1 MVDIFYKLDKLLEG
15 DPRETAEDIKQEKM
29 TGKEEV
35 RLDEITSELSHIGF
49 EIGGEVKNS
58 EGDVVAKAHAGDPDP
73 GSFELNIRLVVP
85 ASMWHRVE
93 VICEGN
99 ALDVDTSPMSDGRYK
114 VRKRVNGYKPAILDE
129 EYVIELRKFNS
140 TKEFMAWIETLDT
153 DDIRALLQIYY
164 DKWNF
169 DSGDE
174 KDRMYYALLEE
185 ELQGRK
191 K

>member
-1 MVDIFYKLDKLLEG
+1 MDNIFDKLDDLLEG
-15 DPRETAEDIKQEKM
+15 DRAKIPKITS
-29 TGKEEV
+29 GKEEV
-35 RLDEITSELSHIGF
+35 RLDKITSELSHIGF
-49 EIGGEVKNS
+49 EIGGELKTA
-58 EGDVVAKAHAGDPDP
+58 EGELVAKAEAGDHDP

-99 ALDVDTSPMSDGRYK
+99 ALDVDTSPMPCGRYN
-114 VRKRVNGYKPAILDE
+114 VRKRVNGYRPAVLDQ
-129 EYVIELRKFNS
+129 EYVIELRKFDS
-140 TKEFMAWIETLDT
+140 TKEFMAWVETLDS
-153 DDIRALLQIYY
+153 DEIRALRQIYY
-164 DKWNF
+164 DRWNF
-169 DSGDE
+169 DSGDQ